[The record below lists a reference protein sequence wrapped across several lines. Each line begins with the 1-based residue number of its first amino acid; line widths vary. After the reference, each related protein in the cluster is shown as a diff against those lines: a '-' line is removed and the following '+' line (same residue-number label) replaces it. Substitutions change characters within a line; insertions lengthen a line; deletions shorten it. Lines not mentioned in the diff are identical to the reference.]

1 MLKSP
6 PLTQW
11 INKRIIR
18 AGMETTMETVA
29 VMTSNASLIL
39 NSSGEDMKEARAS
52 LMERRDPEFKAR

>member
-18 AGMETTMETVA
+18 AGMEATMETVA
-29 VMTSNASLIL
+29 VMTSNASMIL
-39 NSSGEDMKEARAS
+39 NSSEDSQEARAA
-52 LMERRDPEFKAR
+52 LRERRDPVFKAR